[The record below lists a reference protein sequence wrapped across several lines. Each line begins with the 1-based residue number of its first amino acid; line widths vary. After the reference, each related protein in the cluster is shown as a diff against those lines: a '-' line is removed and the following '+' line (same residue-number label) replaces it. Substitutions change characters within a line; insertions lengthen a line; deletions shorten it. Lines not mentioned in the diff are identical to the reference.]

1 MILLT
6 NTIAQTI
13 APGDSVTF
21 DEVILH
27 SGCGECHRKGSGSVK
42 LRCNGVYE
50 LHFSAN
56 IGGETAATAVQ
67 LTLEIGGEALP
78 ETTMISVPAAVTDLN
93 NVATATLLKNCCGDY
108 DRVTVVNT
116 GTVPV
121 VVGANPVLYVKRVS

>member
-13 APGDSVTF
+13 EPGDSVTF

-67 LTLEIGGEALP
+67 LTLISIHSLRAEGDSKYNQIP
-78 ETTMISVPAAVTDLN
+78 SVPHVYFIQ
-93 NVATATLLKNCCGDY
+93 KG
-108 DRVTVVNT
+108 T
-116 GTVPV
+116 GI
-121 VVGANPVLYVKRVS
+121 

>member
-1 MILLT
+1 MIVLT

-13 APGDSVTF
+13 EPGASVTF

-27 SGCGECHRKGSGSVK
+27 SGCGECHRKGTGSVK

-56 IGGETAATAVQ
+56 IGGATAATPVQ
-67 LTLEIGGEALP
+67 LTLEIGGEPLP
-78 ETTMISVPAAVTDLN
+78 ETTMISVPTAAADLN

-108 DRVTVVNT
+108 DRVTVANT
-116 GTVPV
+116 GTEPV
-121 VVGANPVLYVKRVS
+121 TVGANPVLYVKRVS